1 MTIVVGVALVVQ
13 ALALGAVA
21 LRLAWPV
28 SAPDVGP
35 SEVGG
40 GVVEQSL
47 DGEDDSGRVGFRR

>member
-1 MTIVVGVALVVQ
+1 MTIAVGIALVVQ

-40 GVVEQSL
+40 GVIEQTP
-47 DGEDDSGRVGFRR
+47 DAEEEGRVGFKS